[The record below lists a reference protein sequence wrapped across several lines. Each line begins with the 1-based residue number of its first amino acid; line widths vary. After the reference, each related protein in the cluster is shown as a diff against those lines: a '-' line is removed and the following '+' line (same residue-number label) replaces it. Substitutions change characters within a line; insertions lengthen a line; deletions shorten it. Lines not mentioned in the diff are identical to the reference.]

1 MQIDT
6 QEVLKKIEM
15 YRGVKTCSQAILT
28 AFCEVAGLP
37 TDNLDKISV
46 GFTGG
51 IGVTFDEGTCGAVTS
66 VVLALGF
73 VCDDETQITLISNKV
88 FNEFKEKYGTV
99 NCGPLSDHG
108 SNKLQCIN
116 VCLFAAETACNCLNR
131 DEHKSFKH

>member
-1 MQIDT
+1 MYINT
-6 QEVLKKIEM
+6 QEVLKKIEC

-37 TDNLDKISV
+37 TDNLDKIAV

-73 VCDDETQITLISNKV
+73 ICEDETQITIISNELFTK
-88 FNEFKEKYGTV
+88 FKEKYGTV
-99 NCGPLSDHG
+99 NCGPLSENG
-108 SNKLQCIN
+108 TNKLKCID
-116 VCLFAAETACNCLNR
+116 VCLFAAETACNCLNN
-131 DEHKSFKH
+131 EEYKSFKY